1 MMWPRLCLGL
11 AGFVSIIISLHYS
24 RSHAPSVT
32 SHIRKVTKYFVI
44 LEALRA
50 SLGVPN
56 PEGIRGDK
64 IPFLFK
70 IE

>member
-1 MMWPRLCLGL
+1 MERVHLGK
-11 AGFVSIIISLHYS
+11 H
-24 RSHAPSVT
+24 
-32 SHIRKVTKYFVI
+32 
-44 LEALRA
+44 LRDI
-50 SLGVPN
+50 LGVPN